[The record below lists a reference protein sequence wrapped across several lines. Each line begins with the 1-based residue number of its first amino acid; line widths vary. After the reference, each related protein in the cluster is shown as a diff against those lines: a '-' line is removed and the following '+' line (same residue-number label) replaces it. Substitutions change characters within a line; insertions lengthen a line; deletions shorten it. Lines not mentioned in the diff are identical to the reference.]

1 MQVNLN
7 ETTIRAVIETLRA
20 EAGVQKRWLQAA
32 DALRADGVTSEL
44 LEKDKDFR
52 DGFKRDVIMLSFTKA
67 EQAIMA
73 KPQTSLSDEEKITK
87 RWIQQQTGSR
97 LARVIQH
104 VKKSEIEET
113 LTDEDRGAQRTA
125 SLSTRLRRD
134 LSAWVDRIE
143 KAEATDFSAVE
154 MVKLL
159 KSAVVLIPANK

>member
-1 MQVNLN
+1 MQVKLN
-7 ETTIRAVIETLRA
+7 ETTIRTVVDTLRA
-20 EAGVQKRWLQAA
+20 EAGVQKRWVAAA

-44 LEKDKDFR
+44 LNNDREFR
-52 DGFKRDVIMLSFTKA
+52 DGFKRDVILLSFTKA
-67 EQAIMA
+67 EQVIMA
-73 KPQTSLSDEEKITK
+73 KPATSLSDEEKITK

-154 MVKLL
+154 MIKLL